1 MIAKLTAPSSIG
13 ETTLDLLRLLSDG
26 QFHSGNVVAATLGV
40 SRTAIWKQVKLLEAI
55 GLEVFSVRGK
65 GYRIPGGVDLI
76 DGARLEKAL
85 HQQALSSI
93 ECLQLSVC
101 SGSTNSDAM
110 DAFRHGYHRA
120 LCVTEQQT
128 QGRGRRGR
136 TWASPFAA
144 NLCFSLAW
152 RFSVGV
158 AALEGLSLVVG
169 MAIRS
174 ALAELGLSNVTL
186 KWPNDVLVELKKLA
200 GVLIEVSGDTS
211 IESQVVIGIGV
222 NVAMPAKMASEIDQ
236 PWTDLRSQ
244 GLVCTR
250 TDLLIMLLKHLLPAL
265 SEFEKRGFAHF
276 KQRWNDADAFKGQ
289 VVCVKTLSQSWEG
302 VCQGVNDSGALLLK
316 GASGLQALHGG
327 ELSVRLAESS

>member
-13 ETTLDLLRLLSDG
+13 ATTLDLLRLLSDG
-26 QFHSGNVVAATLGV
+26 QFHSGSLVASKLGV
-40 SRTAIWKQVKLLEAI
+40 SRTAIWKQVKLLEAV
-55 GLEVFSVRGK
+55 GLEVSSVRGK

-76 DGARLEKAL
+76 NGDQLEEAL
-85 HQQALSSI
+85 HHPALNSI

-101 SGSTNSDAM
+101 SGSTNTDAM

-152 RFSVGV
+152 RFGVGV

-174 ALAELGLSNVTL
+174 ALTELGVLNVAL
-186 KWPNDVLVELKKLA
+186 KWPNDVLVERKKLA

-211 IESQVVIGIGV
+211 IESQVVIGIGI
-222 NVAMPAKMASEIDQ
+222 NVAMPASIAREIDQ

-244 GLVCTR
+244 GLVCSR

-265 SEFEKRGFAHF
+265 SVFEKQGFAHF
-276 KQRWNDADAFKGQ
+276 TSQWNEADAFKGQ
-289 VVCVKTLSQSWEG
+289 IVSVKTLSQSWEG
-302 VCQGVNDSGALLLK
+302 VCQGVNDSGALLLE
-316 GASGLQALHGG
+316 GADGVHALHGG
-327 ELSVRLAESS
+327 ELSVRLAEST